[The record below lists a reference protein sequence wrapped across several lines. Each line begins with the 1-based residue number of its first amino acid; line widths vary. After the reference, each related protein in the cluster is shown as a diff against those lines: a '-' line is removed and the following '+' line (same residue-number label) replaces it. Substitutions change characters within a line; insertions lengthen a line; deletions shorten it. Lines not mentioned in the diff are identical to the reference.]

1 MGSGQ
6 VAADTITSVAGSTG
20 TGITMTMVIT
30 LNQQPA
36 TSYQQPATTPSNTR
50 DGRAGRRNNKI
61 KLVGKVSQITVKR
74 VGYCCWCWCIC
85 LLLTMTDIGRVVR
98 LAAERR
104 SSVQLRILL
113 GGAAQ
118 PPPTSLHSWD
128 TELRPV
134 PGRPPH
140 TPHVCPQYTSTSAL
154 TTAALSIGFHNHRE
168 GPY

>member
-6 VAADTITSVAGSTG
+6 VAADTITIVAASTG

-30 LNQQPA
+30 LSNQQPA
-36 TSYQQPATTPSNTR
+36 TSNQQPRPAAAEV
-50 DGRAGRRNNKI
+50 GRAGRRNNKI

-98 LAAERR
+98 LAERR
-104 SSVQLRILL
+104 SGVQLASWPVVVR
-113 GGAAQ
+113 
-118 PPPTSLHSWD
+118 PSLHPAS
-128 TELRPV
+128 TAGTLRPV

-140 TPHVCPQYTSTSAL
+140 TAHVCLACTSAV
-154 TTAALSIGFHNHRE
+154 TTAANDTLVFTIKG
-168 GPY
+168 

>member
-6 VAADTITSVAGSTG
+6 VAADTITTVAASTG

-30 LNQQPA
+30 L
-36 TSYQQPATTPSNTR
+36 SHQQPATTPSSSR
-50 DGRAGRRNNKI
+50 GGRAGRRNNKI

-98 LAAERR
+98 LAERR
-104 SSVQLRILL
+104 SGVQLASWPVVVR
-113 GGAAQ
+113 
-118 PPPTSLHSWD
+118 PSLHPAS
-128 TELRPV
+128 TAGTLRPV

-140 TPHVCPQYTSTSAL
+140 TAHVCLACTSAV
-154 TTAALSIGFHNHRE
+154 TTAANDTSVFTITEKAPAR
-168 GPY
+168 PY